1 MKLKYLSLITFLLAS
16 NYTSAEVTFNGFAN
30 IRAGQMFETEGNNP
44 KIPNFYIDEDL
55 NYKDESLFA
64 IQTTAD
70 LGSNLSATIQLMSE
84 GKNDFEVQAAWAYLA
99 YKLNDSHTLKAGKM
113 ANPIFFKSEY
123 ENVGYAHNTAKLP
136 KSVYWGFEFSTVEGI
151 SLDSSFDL
159 GNNYNLKTKALFG
172 SWSGEVF
179 ESSSSQYYDMNSK
192 DIISLSAELNK
203 DWWSVFGGYLTTKI
217 DSPDLDQRLLYP
229 LTNNGVLL
237 SGATQEEIDLF
248 REKIA
253 FEGKGK
259 YWYTGTK
266 AEYKNFIFDAEYANY
281 VVSESS
287 DAKNKVWYAALGYRI
302 NEYVI
307 TYSHEKYD
315 QEVDYSFLEGVT
327 NPVLLATGKALHN
340 ELSSRKMD
348 MDVVSLRWD
357 FHPSAAFKMDY
368 FMGNDKRENVGDF
381 KGFSVGV
388 DLVF

>member
-1 MKLKYLSLITFLLAS
+1 MKLKYLSLITCLLS
-16 NYTSAEVTFNGFAN
+16 SSYVYAEVTFNGFAN

-44 KIPNFYIDEDL
+44 QIPNFYVNDDL

-99 YKLNDSHTLKAGKM
+99 YKLNDSHTIKAGKM
-113 ANPIFFKSEY
+113 ANPIFYQSEY

-151 SLDSSFDL
+151 SLDSSFNL
-159 GNNYNLKTKALFG
+159 GNDYTLKTKALFG
-172 SWSGEVF
+172 SWSGDVF
-179 ESSSSQYYDMNSK
+179 ESSSSEYYAMNSK

-203 DWWSVFGGYLTTKI
+203 DWWNVFGGYLTTKI
-217 DSPDLDQRLLYP
+217 ESPDLDQRLLYP
-229 LTNNGVLL
+229 LTNRGVLL
-237 SGATQEEIDLF
+237 SGATEEEINLF
-248 REKIA
+248 RDKIA
-253 FEGKGK
+253 FEGKGE

-266 AEYKNFIFDAEYANY
+266 MEYADFIFDAEYANY
-281 VVSESS
+281 VISESS
-287 DAKNKVWYAALGYRI
+287 DAKNKVWYAALGYRFDQ
-302 NEYVI
+302 YVV

-340 ELSSRKMD
+340 QLASRKMD

-368 FMGNDKRENVGDF
+368 FMGNDKRDNYGDF
-381 KGFSVGV
+381 KGFSLGV